1 MRRFGFALIFAALF
15 FAAFAGPARAAD
27 DQDCFDFPSQAAAQQ
42 HLRQDPSDPDNL
54 DPDGDGIACETN
66 AAPFDTVPVN
76 TNATVVRQPASTT
89 TTAPIT
95 TTTTVVATDDL
106 ANSGPP
112 AFVWAIAALGAAAV
126 LAGSSMRG
134 RRAEGAHWV

>member
-1 MRRFGFALIFAALF
+1 MRRFGFALIFAALS
-15 FAAFAGPARAAD
+15 FAAFAGPAQAVD

-42 HLRQDPSDPDNL
+42 HLRQDPSDPDKL

-76 TNATVVRQPASTT
+76 TNATVQRQPA
-89 TTAPIT
+89 T
-95 TTTTVVATDDL
+95 TTTTVATTTTTAVASGDL

-112 AFVWAIAALGAAAV
+112 AYVWALAVAGIAAV
-126 LAGSSMRG
+126 LGGSSMRG